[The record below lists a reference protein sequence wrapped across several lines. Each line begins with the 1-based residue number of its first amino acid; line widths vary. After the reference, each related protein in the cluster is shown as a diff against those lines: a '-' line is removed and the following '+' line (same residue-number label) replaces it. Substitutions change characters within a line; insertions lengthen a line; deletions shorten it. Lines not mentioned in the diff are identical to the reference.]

1 MGRPAALVDPDW
13 HEQAVNVIEQIARR
27 QNYVTSEDL
36 RREFEPPEHANM
48 IGNAFNSASA
58 QKIIVVKE
66 YRPSRDKSRRGGL
79 IRVWELH
86 PSQKDRADD

>member
-1 MGRPAALVDPDW
+1 MGRPAAISDPAW
-13 HEQAVNVIEQIARR
+13 VESAVNVIEQLAR
-27 QNYVTSEDL
+27 QYGAVTSEDL
-36 RREFEPPEHANM
+36 RKHIEPPEHANM

-58 QKIIVVKE
+58 QKIIAVKE

-86 PSQKDRADD
+86 PRLREAG